1 MAGMTSLTRQT
12 AAGLRVLVVLTVLLG
27 VIYPL
32 AVWGVAHLP
41 GLSGKAEGSVI
52 TAHGTPA
59 GSALIGVD
67 PVAANP
73 ASEGSLAGPSMSTDP
88 YFHARPSATAKDVLG
103 PGDPSTSGASN
114 KAGDS
119 PDLLKAVNERRAQI
133 AAREGVAPSAVPA
146 DAVTASGSGVDPD
159 ISPAYAQ
166 LQLARV
172 ARVTGLPVPR
182 VAQLVA
188 ACTDGRTLG
197 IFGDPGVNVTEL
209 NLAVASARG

>member
-41 GLSGKAEGSVI
+41 GMSGKAEGSVI
-52 TAHGTPA
+52 TVHGTPA

-73 ASEGSLAGPSMSTDP
+73 STDP
-88 YFHARPSATAKDVLG
+88 YFHTRPSATAKDVLG

-114 KAGDS
+114 LAGDS
-119 PDLLKAVNERRAQI
+119 PNLLKAVDQRRALI

>member
-1 MAGMTSLTRQT
+1 
-12 AAGLRVLVVLTVLLG
+12 
-27 VIYPL
+27 
-32 AVWGVAHLP
+32 
-41 GLSGKAEGSVI
+41 
-52 TAHGTPA
+52 
-59 GSALIGVD
+59 
-67 PVAANP
+67 
-73 ASEGSLAGPSMSTDP
+73 
-88 YFHARPSATAKDVLG
+88 VLG

-114 KAGDS
+114 LAGDS
-119 PDLLKAVNERRAQI
+119 PNLLKAVNQRRALI
-133 AAREGVAPSAVPA
+133 AAREGVAPSAVPP

-197 IFGDPGVNVTEL
+197 IFGDPGVNVTQL